1 MPAQPYATAIIPNA
15 ATTSNQVSLKGI
27 RVGAILF
34 PAAFTGAT
42 ISFELPDGG
51 TGFEPL
57 NGITLTPIVSEFVA
71 LTEAQAWALGDDF
84 RIVSASAEGAERILK
99 IAPRGN

>member
-1 MPAQPYATAIIPNA
+1 MPTQPYETATIANGQ
-15 ATTSNQVSLKGI
+15 TTSDRVSLRGL

-51 TGFEPL
+51 TGWAAL
-57 NGITLTPIVSEFVA
+57 NAISLTPVVSEFVA
-71 LTEAQAWALGDDF
+71 LTEAQSWALGDDF
-84 RIVSASAEGAERILK
+84 RIVSAGAEAAERILK